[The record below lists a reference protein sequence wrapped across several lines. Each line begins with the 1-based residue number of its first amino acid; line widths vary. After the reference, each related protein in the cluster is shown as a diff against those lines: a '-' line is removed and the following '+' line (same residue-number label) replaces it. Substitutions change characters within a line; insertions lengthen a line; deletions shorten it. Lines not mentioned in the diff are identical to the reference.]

1 VDVQSENDIYKI
13 LKDFEPRHT
22 AFQIDNFI
30 IGKAGSPYFQY
41 RQVQREIS
49 DRYQTVLDLRDN
61 LRLFDL
67 QKKWHWPFGERAAI
81 RSATRKRKRQQ
92 MARDLAEYERELER
106 LVEVGE
112 VLYEKFGGLN
122 REKKD
127 QIEADAWQ
135 QRAVRMAGIDLLVN
149 GRVGSTALDFILSLP
164 KPDRAV
170 VIEYFKPGV
179 KVDPYKMIGL

>member
-1 VDVQSENDIYKI
+1 
-13 LKDFEPRHT
+13 
-22 AFQIDNFI
+22 
-30 IGKAGSPYFQY
+30 
-41 RQVQREIS
+41 
-49 DRYQTVLDLRDN
+49 
-61 LRLFDL
+61 
-67 QKKWHWPFGERAAI
+67 
-81 RSATRKRKRQQ
+81 